1 MAVRRYDEKILNS
14 LLDKYEGSLLYTGKN
29 RRRQTISFA
38 VTKTTLPEYFD
49 EASLQYETIH
59 AQLGELEQ
67 KGYIQLAWKNRKPG
81 HILEKCILCPEKA
94 EEIYALLHR
103 LPKAEKEARLLAAC
117 EECKGK
123 HPVIDHF
130 LKWVEARLH
139 AGESVRPYADP
150 DTPEK
155 IKERC
160 DLLLEILTNQEEIF
174 LREFS
179 VRFWKDS
186 KIAEKELGG
195 AASIITRF
203 SDDETLRGLDTEQ
216 LLEEF
221 GIYKN
226 PSWVMIK
233 GSGRLWI
240 DKDKTPDDIE
250 WSGEA
255 ANRQKPFSNSGNLS
269 LADFPGGIGLSSED
283 ISRVRWDTMSLPPR
297 VITIEN
303 LTSFHR
309 WNETDTMAIY
319 LGGYHNRVKRA
330 FLRILYQ
337 TYQESKS
344 EKVTFEHFG
353 DIDCGGFRIWKNLC
367 EKTGIPFQT
376 RFMDEATYFKYLEYG
391 KSLTPHDRQ
400 ELERMAEEPYFAAQK
415 GLFAAMLRCGK
426 KLEQECIRL

>member
-29 RRRQTISFA
+29 HRRQTISFA

-49 EASLQYETIH
+49 ETSLQYETIH
-59 AQLGELEQ
+59 AQLSELEQ
-67 KGYIQLAWKNRKPG
+67 KGYIRLVWKNKKPG
-81 HILEKCILCPEKA
+81 HILEKSVLCPEKA

-103 LPKAEKEARLLAAC
+103 LPRAEKEARLLAAC
-117 EECKGK
+117 AECKGR
-123 HPVIDHF
+123 HPVIDYF
-130 LKWVEARLH
+130 LAWVEERLH

-155 IKERC
+155 LKERC
-160 DLLLEILTNQEEIF
+160 DLLLEILNNQDEIF

-203 SDDETLRGLDTEQ
+203 ADDETLRGLDTEQ

-240 DKDKTPDDIE
+240 GKDETPGNFKRPE
-250 WSGEA
+250 KA
-255 ANRQKPFSNSGNLS
+255 TNRQKSFPDSGDLS

-283 ISRVRWDTMSLPPR
+283 ISRVRWDAMSLPPR

-330 FLRILYQ
+330 FLQILYQ
-337 TYQESKS
+337 TYQETKSK
-344 EKVTFEHFG
+344 EVIFEHFG

-367 EKTGIPFQT
+367 EKTGIPFRT

-391 KSLTPHDRQ
+391 KPLTPHDRQ

-426 KLEQECIRL
+426 KLEQECVRE

>member
-14 LLDKYEGSLLYTGKN
+14 LLDKYEGSLLYTGRN

-67 KGYIQLAWKNRKPG
+67 KGYIQLVWKNRKPG

-123 HPVIDHF
+123 HPVID
-130 LKWVEARLH
+130 LYLDWVEERLH
-139 AGESVRPYADP
+139 AQESVRPYADP

-155 IKERC
+155 LKERC
-160 DLLLEILTNQEEIF
+160 DLLLGILNNQEEIF

-203 SDDETLRGLDTEQ
+203 ADDETLRGLDTEQ

-233 GSGRLWI
+233 GSGKFWMGDSRN
-240 DKDKTPDDIE
+240 KFRE
-250 WSGEA
+250 
-255 ANRQKPFSNSGNLS
+255 SNAIS
-269 LADFPGGIGLSSED
+269 LADFPGGIGLSSGD
-283 ISRVRWDTMSLPPR
+283 IRCVRWDAASLPAR

-309 WNETDTMAIY
+309 WKEVDTMAIY
-319 LGGYHNRVKRA
+319 LGGYHNQVKRT
-330 FLRILYQ
+330 FLQILYRECQ
-337 TYQESKS
+337 ISES
-344 EKVTFEHFG
+344 EGVTFEHFG

-367 EKTGIPFQT
+367 EKTEIPFRT